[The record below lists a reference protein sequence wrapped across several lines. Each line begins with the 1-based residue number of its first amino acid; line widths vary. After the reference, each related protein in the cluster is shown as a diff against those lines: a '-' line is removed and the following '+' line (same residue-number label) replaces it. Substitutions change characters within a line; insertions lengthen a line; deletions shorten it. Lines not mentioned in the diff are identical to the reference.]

1 MRDRF
6 EETMLTIVRCASAL
20 AMAVGLIFALE
31 TVPAARAQVTIDVSK
46 ITCNQ
51 LIDREV
57 GEPRDIAI
65 WLSGYYHGKR
75 GETTVDKLKLLNKY
89 VKEVRDYCFRNP
101 QTSVMQAVETL
112 IADQIASPCLP
123 GAVPALVALP
133 PATTVTLAQWPHVAG
148 GDQPKACRTSNR
160 DCFAAVR
167 KSASGT

>member
-46 ITCNQ
+46 ITCDQFNGYK
-51 LIDREV
+51 V
-57 GEPRDIAI
+57 TNPKNIAI

-75 GETTVDKLKLLNKY
+75 GETTVDKVKLLNKY

-112 IADQIASPCLP
+112 IE
-123 GAVPALVALP
+123 
-133 PATTVTLAQWPHVAG
+133 
-148 GDQPKACRTSNR
+148 RTR
-160 DCFAAVR
+160 
-167 KSASGT
+167 

>member
-1 MRDRF
+1 MIDASRRQSDCWLCSGEVKYYDELRARRIPTMRDRF

-112 IADQIASPCLP
+112 IE
-123 GAVPALVALP
+123 
-133 PATTVTLAQWPHVAG
+133 
-148 GDQPKACRTSNR
+148 RTR
-160 DCFAAVR
+160 
-167 KSASGT
+167 